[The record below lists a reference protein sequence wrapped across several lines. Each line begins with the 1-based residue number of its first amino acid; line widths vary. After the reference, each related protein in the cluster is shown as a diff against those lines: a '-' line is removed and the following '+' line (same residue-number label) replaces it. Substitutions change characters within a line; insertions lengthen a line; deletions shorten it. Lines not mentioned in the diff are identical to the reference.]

1 MIAYLY
7 KQIKLE
13 KLTYDE
19 VIIKRHDL
27 KEKLDAYIA
36 SMEDQ
41 LLCFSRVT
49 ITAYGLDSLA
59 DDVAQHQEAILA
71 LQSANSK

>member
-36 SMEDQ
+36 SME
-41 LLCFSRVT
+41 
-49 ITAYGLDSLA
+49 G
-59 DDVAQHQEAILA
+59 
-71 LQSANSK
+71 

>member
-13 KLTYDE
+13 QLTYDE
-19 VIIKRHDL
+19 VIIKRPEF

-36 SMEDQ
+36 SMD
-41 LLCFSRVT
+41 
-49 ITAYGLDSLA
+49 G
-59 DDVAQHQEAILA
+59 
-71 LQSANSK
+71 

>member
-13 KLTYDE
+13 KLAYDE
-19 VIIKRHDL
+19 VIIKRPDL

-36 SMEDQ
+36 SME
-41 LLCFSRVT
+41 
-49 ITAYGLDSLA
+49 G
-59 DDVAQHQEAILA
+59 
-71 LQSANSK
+71 

>member
-1 MIAYLY
+1 MIGYLY

-19 VIIKRHDL
+19 VIIKRPEL

-36 SMEDQ
+36 SME
-41 LLCFSRVT
+41 
-49 ITAYGLDSLA
+49 G
-59 DDVAQHQEAILA
+59 
-71 LQSANSK
+71 

>member
-7 KQIKLE
+7 KQIKLA

-19 VIIKRHDL
+19 VITKRPDL

-36 SMEDQ
+36 SME
-41 LLCFSRVT
+41 
-49 ITAYGLDSLA
+49 G
-59 DDVAQHQEAILA
+59 
-71 LQSANSK
+71 

>member
-19 VIIKRHDL
+19 VIIKRPNL
-27 KEKLDAYIA
+27 KKKLDAYIV
-36 SMEDQ
+36 SME
-41 LLCFSRVT
+41 
-49 ITAYGLDSLA
+49 G
-59 DDVAQHQEAILA
+59 
-71 LQSANSK
+71 

>member
-1 MIAYLY
+1 MIAYLH

-19 VIIKRHDL
+19 VIIKRPDL

-36 SMEDQ
+36 SME
-41 LLCFSRVT
+41 
-49 ITAYGLDSLA
+49 G
-59 DDVAQHQEAILA
+59 
-71 LQSANSK
+71 